1 MYPRLKSLVPQII
14 ILLGITCLL
23 LQGCDHREGSTEAAN
38 THRVDKAESISK
50 DMAESKTAPL
60 PEPKLLLHEP
70 VPISIYEVPSQALIQ
85 WYGVRKVQP
94 ALLIYANNPMLQTSP
109 FFRIKDLLQPL
120 ADANPEPLRY
130 SITNP
135 AVMPGMTLHAAL
147 ETGLF
152 SAVYWIMPTKADLK
166 DLSVEAFRKQLM
178 LTNALSVEEAQT
190 LTLRDGVFSGT
201 VRGVPFHAV
210 HPDVAFTIS
219 GPTVFHFDLG
229 YLAALYKGEIKT
241 QVFAMIYETLKHLRD
256 RNIETVSASFSYSQ
270 ETREVALG
278 SRFIAPVFK
287 KLFEQPQL
295 LDEQPPEAWRQRAE
309 ALYLPNMFLVSG
321 GLKIYLQMAKNNPED
336 PSLHYALFEL
346 SRASQSTHKAALFHL
361 AEAVKRD
368 PVYAL
373 EYLALVPLALKE
385 ERQDEALRML
395 RLAHEALPDNP
406 FITLELA
413 RALIAEDQ
421 RDPAVPLL
429 QSLLD
434 ETWSET
440 FYSMM
445 PGMLEQLLA
454 EARGE

>member
-1 MYPRLKSLVPQII
+1 MYPRLKSLVPQIVM
-14 ILLGITCLL
+14 LLGTTCLL
-23 LQGCDHREGSTEAAN
+23 LLGCDHREESVKAAN
-38 THRVDKAESISK
+38 TQIVDKAASVSK
-50 DMAESKTAPL
+50 DTAEPKTVPL
-60 PEPKLLLHEP
+60 PEPKRLLHEP
-70 VPISIYEVPSQALIQ
+70 VPISTYEVPSQALLQ
-85 WYGVRKVQP
+85 WYKVRNAQP

-120 ADANPEPLRY
+120 AEANPEPLQY

-135 AVMPGMTLHAAL
+135 AVMPGMTLYAAL

-166 DLSVEAFRKQLM
+166 DLSVEAFRKQLI
-178 LTNALSVEEAQT
+178 LNNALSVEEAQT

-210 HPDVAFTIS
+210 HPDAAFTIS

-295 LDEQPPEAWRQRAE
+295 LDEQPPEAWQQRAE

-346 SRASQSTHKAALFHL
+346 SRVSQSTHKAALFHL

-385 ERQDEALRML
+385 ERPDEALRML
-395 RLAHEALPDNP
+395 RLAHEALPNNP

-413 RALIAEDQ
+413 RALIADDQ

>member
-1 MYPRLKSLVPQII
+1 
-14 ILLGITCLL
+14 
-23 LQGCDHREGSTEAAN
+23 
-38 THRVDKAESISK
+38 
-50 DMAESKTAPL
+50 
-60 PEPKLLLHEP
+60 
-70 VPISIYEVPSQALIQ
+70 
-85 WYGVRKVQP
+85 
-94 ALLIYANNPMLQTSP
+94 ML
-109 FFRIKDLLQPL
+109 FR
-120 ADANPEPLRY
+120 
-130 SITNP
+130 S
-135 AVMPGMTLHAAL
+135 
-147 ETGLF
+147 
-152 SAVYWIMPTKADLK
+152 
-166 DLSVEAFRKQLM
+166 
-178 LTNALSVEEAQT
+178 
-190 LTLRDGVFSGT
+190 
-201 VRGVPFHAV
+201 
-210 HPDVAFTIS
+210 
-219 GPTVFHFDLG
+219 
-229 YLAALYKGEIKT
+229 
-241 QVFAMIYETLKHLRD
+241 
-256 RNIETVSASFSYSQ
+256 
-270 ETREVALG
+270 
-278 SRFIAPVFK
+278 PVFK
-287 KLFEQPQL
+287 KLLEQPQL
-295 LDEQPPEAWRQRAE
+295 LDEQPPEAWQQRAE

-321 GLKIYLQMAKNNPED
+321 GLEIYLQMAKNNPED
-336 PSLHYALFEL
+336 PSLHHALFEL